1 MSENLEYIEIE
12 SSSGDELTES
22 INRIQNERQ
31 QSEETQSFSL
41 RSSLNID
48 KQIDQYDFN
57 DIVGSKIF
65 EHIQNLD
72 KIQTIQE
79 VQIQ

>member
-1 MSENLEYIEIE
+1 MSDNLEYIEIG

-57 DIVGSKIF
+57 DIDRSKIF